1 MNGFVRRWLG
11 LLLIVLTPVL
21 LPVQGAAQGQ
31 IDKDFV
37 VRQLARAQEEVED
50 FAADLVQEK
59 RISLLRKDIV
69 SHGMIEFK
77 RPNKVLI
84 ELFDPDPSLMV
95 VDGDSLWLYFKRER
109 VAQRYV
115 VGTNPM
121 LKRFLMILENP
132 FKGGWEKLTSI
143 RKEGDFVVLEV
154 VPEEVEAI
162 FSKIT
167 LWVSTQDW
175 LIKKLELH
183 EKSGDLTILSY
194 NNIRVNT
201 GIPDSRFKINLPT
214 DVEILQ
220 PAQP

>member
-1 MNGFVRRWLG
+1 MNGFVKRWLG
-11 LLLIVLTPVL
+11 LLLIVLPSVL
-21 LPVQGAAQGQ
+21 LPVQGATQGQ
-31 IDKDFV
+31 LDKDFV

-59 RISLLRKDIV
+59 RISLLRRDIV
-69 SHGMIEFK
+69 SHGVIEFK

-95 VDGDSLWLYFKRER
+95 VDGNSLWLYFRRER

-115 VGTNPM
+115 VGNNPM

-143 RKEGDFVVLEV
+143 RKAGDFVVLEV
-154 VPEEVEAI
+154 VPEEIEAI
-162 FSKIT
+162 FSKII
-167 LWVSTQDW
+167 LWVSPQDW
-175 LIKKLELH
+175 LIKKVALH

-194 NNIRVNT
+194 SNIRVNT
-201 GIPDSRFKINLPT
+201 GIPDSRFRINLPT